1 MAIGRL
7 PIVRAVAVGYQDA
20 LRAAQAMRRLFLLAL
35 LIILVIHVSDRVLPH
50 GGAAVGLAI
59 PIWVLRS
66 LLLTP
71 FLVAVHRF
79 VLVDDVAGHYAI
91 EPHNPRF
98 WRFFVWSLVLTFLL
112 FGPSLL
118 LLSSTQLLGLPVTIA
133 FICVTVSLSVTNIV
147 CLRLAILFP
156 AIAIDAPGA
165 TASNALA
172 DTRGFAVDIFL
183 IYLLAALPIVAIDF
197 VLRGLNL
204 PMMIGTVVDGILDV
218 IALVLLV
225 VITSRVFQA
234 LGDRTLRPASG

>member
-7 PIVRAVAVGYQDA
+7 PIVRAVAVGYQDV

-79 VLVDDVAGHYAI
+79 VLVDDVANHYAI

-133 FICVTVSLSVTNIV
+133 FICVTVSLIVANIA

-172 DTRGFAVDIFL
+172 DTHTASQS
-183 IYLLAALPIVAIDF
+183 
-197 VLRGLNL
+197 
-204 PMMIGTVVDGILDV
+204 
-218 IALVLLV
+218 
-225 VITSRVFQA
+225 TSF
-234 LGDRTLRPASG
+234 

>member
-7 PIVRAVAVGYQDA
+7 PIVRAVAVAYQDLLRTSQA
-20 LRAAQAMRRLFLLAL
+20 LGRLFLLAL
-35 LIILVIHVSDRVLPH
+35 LIVLIIHVSHLVLPH
-50 GGAAVGLAI
+50 GGAATGLAI

-71 FLVAVHRF
+71 FLIAVHRF
-79 VLVDDVAGHYAI
+79 VLVDDIAGYYAI

-112 FGPSLL
+112 LGPSLL
-118 LLSSTQLLGLPVTIA
+118 LLSSALPLGLPATIA
-133 FICVTVSLSVTNIV
+133 FICVTVSLIVAIIV

-197 VLRGLNL
+197 VLLGLNL
-204 PMMIGTVVDGILDV
+204 PTMIGTVIDGILDV
-218 IALVLLV
+218 IELVLLV

>member
-7 PIVRAVAVGYQDA
+7 PIVRAVAVAYQDV
-20 LRAAQAMRRLFLLAL
+20 LRTSQAMRRLFLLAL
-35 LIILVIHVSDRVLPH
+35 LIVLAIHVSNLVLPH
-50 GGAAVGLAI
+50 GGAAVVLRI

-79 VLVDDVAGHYAI
+79 ILVNDVADHYAI

-98 WRFFVWSLVLTFLL
+98 WRFFVWSLVLSFLL

-118 LLSSTQLLGLPVTIA
+118 LFSSALLLGLPATIA
-133 FICVTVSLSVTNIV
+133 FICVTVSLIVAIIV

-197 VLRGLNL
+197 ISRGLNL
-204 PMMIGTVVDGILDV
+204 PMMIGTVFDVVLDV
-218 IALVLLV
+218 IVLVLLV
-225 VITSRVFQA
+225 VITSRIFQA
-234 LGDRTLRPASG
+234 LADRTLRPASR

>member
-7 PIVRAVAVGYQDA
+7 PIVRAVAVAYQDV
-20 LRAAQAMRRLFLLAL
+20 LRTSRVMRRLFLLAL
-35 LIILVIHVSDRVLPH
+35 LIVLLIRVSDLVLPH
-50 GGAAVGLAI
+50 GGTAVGLSI
-59 PIWVLRS
+59 PVWVIRS

-79 VLVDDVAGHYAI
+79 VLVDDVADHYAI

-98 WRFFVWSLVLTFLL
+98 WRFFVWSLMLTFLL
-112 FGPSLL
+112 FGPSFL
-118 LLSSTQLLGLPVTIA
+118 LLSSALLLGLPVTIA
-133 FICVTVSLSVTNIV
+133 FICVTVSLIVAIIV

-165 TASNALA
+165 TAFNALA

-197 VLRGLNL
+197 VSRGLNL
-204 PMMIGTVVDGILDV
+204 PMLIGTVVDGILDV

>member
-1 MAIGRL
+1 
-7 PIVRAVAVGYQDA
+7 
-20 LRAAQAMRRLFLLAL
+20 
-35 LIILVIHVSDRVLPH
+35 
-50 GGAAVGLAI
+50 
-59 PIWVLRS
+59 
-66 LLLTP
+66 
-71 FLVAVHRF
+71 
-79 VLVDDVAGHYAI
+79 
-91 EPHNPRF
+91 
-98 WRFFVWSLVLTFLL
+98 LVLTFLL

-118 LLSSTQLLGLPVTIA
+118 LLSSALLLGMPATIA
-133 FICVTVSLSVTNIV
+133 FICVAVSLIVAIIV

>member
-7 PIVRAVAVGYQDA
+7 PIVRAVAVGYQDV

-79 VLVDDVAGHYAI
+79 VLVDDVANHYAI

-133 FICVTVSLSVTNIV
+133 FICVTVSLIVANIV

-172 DTRGFAVDIFL
+172 DTHGFAVDIFL